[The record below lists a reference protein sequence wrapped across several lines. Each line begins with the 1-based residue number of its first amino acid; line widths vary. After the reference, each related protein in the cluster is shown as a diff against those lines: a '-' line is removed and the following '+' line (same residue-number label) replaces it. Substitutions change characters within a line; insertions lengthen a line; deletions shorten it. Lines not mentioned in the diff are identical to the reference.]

1 MNPNLLKTAKKL
13 TFDGQSFDCHWQI
26 ARSKGQ
32 IANGKC
38 QGPMANS
45 QGQIANSKMQ
55 WPRAKGQWIGARGK
69 GFHTRNRKKA
79 IKNCEIHENRGFRWQ
94 GFRLPD
100 MNCHG
105 SGAKSDLP
113 MPGPKGQPGANC
125 NVQWPG
131 AKGTGAKDFTHPKSK
146 SVKKRYQNS
155 ENLQA
160 FNGKGFLHQWFP
172 FAFFHFSKKAGIHTQ
187 TLNNNCVF

>member
-1 MNPNLLKTAKKL
+1 MQTWLRNSVGMISGLQASGVLMSKGHHIHVFKFSDDLGKLDFRKHESKSVKKTAKKL

-69 GFHTRNRKKA
+69 GFHTRNSKKA

-113 MPGPKGQPGANC
+113 MPGPKGQPMANC

-131 AKGTGAKDFTHPKSK
+131 AKGTGGQGFHTPKL
-146 SVKKRYQNS
+146 
-155 ENLQA
+155 E
-160 FNGKGFLHQWFP
+160 
-172 FAFFHFSKKAGIHTQ
+172 IH
-187 TLNNNCVF
+187 

>member
-1 MNPNLLKTAKKL
+1 
-13 TFDGQSFDCHWQI
+13 
-26 ARSKGQ
+26 
-32 IANGKC
+32 
-38 QGPMANS
+38 MANS

-146 SVKKRYQNS
+146 SVKKTLPKFRKP
-155 ENLQA
+155 E
-160 FNGKGFLHQWFP
+160 GFQWQGLPSSMVSF
-172 FAFFHFSKKAGIHTQ
+172 
-187 TLNNNCVF
+187 CVFSFFQKGRHPHTNSQQQLRFLIFWTTHHTKNVKITENPALFMTRASFYHAFLLKT